1 VAFVVVE
8 VKAFKSAAEVG
19 QSPVWAV
26 KVGFLEHQKC
36 SLLGTKARRWFVG
49 NEGGG
54 IVLESLLSS
63 VGGG

>member
-8 VKAFKSAAEVG
+8 IKAFKPAAEVG
-19 QSPVWAV
+19 QPPVWAV
-26 KVGFLEHQKC
+26 KGGFMERQKC
-36 SLLGTKARRWFVG
+36 SLLGTEATRWFVR

-54 IVLESLLSS
+54 LVLESLVSS